1 MNVKLISNQKA
12 IVGGLLF
19 AKQAFALIFSKIKFI
34 IIHDTGMQSEIESI
48 KRLKNKKAKVSCH
61 YLINKK
67 GEIIQMVHENKIAWH
82 AGISRW
88 KNYRNLN
95 INSIGIE
102 LVNKGHRFGYEK
114 FNDLQI
120 NKLIVL

>member
-1 MNVKLISNQKA
+1 
-12 IVGGLLF
+12 
-19 AKQAFALIFSKIKFI
+19 
-34 IIHDTGMQSEIESI
+34 MQSEIAST

-67 GEIIQMVHENKIAWH
+67 GQIIQMVPENKTAWH

-120 NKLIVL
+120 DKLIALCKNIKKKYNIKKIIFWVIQIFRR